1 MVQVELVRNLL
12 HSMEQ
17 LHVNDTVLK
26 GCGFALLAARQK
38 YPKAQKEVYTHGKI
52 STETQ
57 HHKIAEVKVLAK
69 WWS

>member
-1 MVQVELVRNLL
+1 M
-12 HSMEQ
+12 
-17 LHVNDTVLK
+17 NDTVLK
-26 GCGFALLAARQK
+26 GCGFAVLAARQK

-57 HHKIAEVKVLAK
+57 HCKIAEVKVLAK